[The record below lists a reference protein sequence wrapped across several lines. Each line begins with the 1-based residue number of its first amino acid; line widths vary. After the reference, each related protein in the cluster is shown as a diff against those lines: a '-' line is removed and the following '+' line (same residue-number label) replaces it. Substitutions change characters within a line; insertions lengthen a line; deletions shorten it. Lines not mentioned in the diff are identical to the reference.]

1 MSTESLTK
9 AINATPVLT
18 AQAYIAAAPKEVKDM
33 LQRDEL
39 AYTAKLAADA
49 IKYIEEQRMSYTKP
63 LDEAK
68 KQYMEVEKQATAPL
82 KQFVEQSR
90 KLLLNFATEQQKR
103 QDEANAK
110 MQQEA
115 AKLLKQ
121 ETSSDNIGALIDQ
134 AATLHIEQPKNI
146 RTTIKARHNNEFV
159 NWSEVIDVLILADK
173 FDPEWLLKGL
183 PEAMK
188 ITGVEKIK
196 GIELYEH
203 KTQIIR

>member
-90 KLLLNFATEQQKR
+90 ALLLAFATEQQKR

-159 NWSEVIDVLILADK
+159 DWAQVVEVLILADK